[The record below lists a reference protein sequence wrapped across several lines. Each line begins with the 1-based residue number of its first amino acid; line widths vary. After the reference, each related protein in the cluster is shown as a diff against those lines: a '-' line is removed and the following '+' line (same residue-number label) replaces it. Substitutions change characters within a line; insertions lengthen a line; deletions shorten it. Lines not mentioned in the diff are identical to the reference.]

1 MSIRLMQRIG
11 FAAWIAQA
19 VLQIVWHAWLLPPER
34 MPVAVALVIA
44 LLPLALPLLYWRTPP
59 RALIAAGMISLF
71 YFCHGVAEAW
81 TSAPER
87 ILASIE
93 IVLALA
99 LIGSLVRKPRKR
111 SNAAAS
117 HTHFR
122 SPRA

>member
-1 MSIRLMQRIG
+1 MNIRIMQRVG

-19 VLQIVWHAWLLPPER
+19 FLQIAWHAWLLPPER
-34 MPVAVALVIA
+34 MPVAVALAIA

-81 TSAPER
+81 TSPAER
-87 ILASIE
+87 MLASLE

-99 LIGSLVRKPRKR
+99 LIGSLVRKPRRKP
-111 SNAAAS
+111 AAS
-117 HTHFR
+117 
-122 SPRA
+122 A

>member
-1 MSIRLMQRIG
+1 MNIRLMQRVG
-11 FAAWIAQA
+11 FAAWMAQA
-19 VLQIVWHAWLLPPER
+19 ALQIAWHAWWLPPQR

-87 ILASIE
+87 VPACIE

-99 LIGSLVRKPRKR
+99 LIGSLMRKPRRKR
-111 SNAAAS
+111 AAKAV
-117 HTHFR
+117 
-122 SPRA
+122 

>member
-1 MSIRLMQRIG
+1 MNIRLMQRVG
-11 FAAWIAQA
+11 FAAWMAQA
-19 VLQIVWHAWLLPPER
+19 ALQIAWHAWWLPPQR

-87 ILASIE
+87 IPACIE
-93 IVLALA
+93 IVLALV
-99 LIGSLVRKPRKR
+99 LIGSLMRKPRKR
-111 SNAAAS
+111 TGAPAPDARI
-117 HTHFR
+117 R
-122 SPRA
+122 SS